1 MKRLSEIRDFN
12 SYLNT
17 ENDRTIPARSPEP
30 THFNSRSLCRKR
42 QLFVSVKVWYP
53 IFQSTFP
60 MQGTTSMR
68 LISKTI
74 CLQFQSTFPM
84 QGTTSDMQ
92 RLLRHKQFQSTFPMQ
107 GSTVRAPS
115 ERVQRPDFNPR
126 SQCRERLQQAEERQT
141 NREFQTTFPMQGT
154 TPGTNRSFRSHVFQ
168 STFPMQ
174 GTTVTIGYHV
184 LSIKFQSTFP
194 MQGTTL

>member
-60 MQGTTSMR
+60 MQGTTS
-68 LISKTI
+68 
-74 CLQFQSTFPM
+74 
-84 QGTTSDMQ
+84 DMQ
-92 RLLRHKQFQSTFPMQ
+92 WLLRHKQFQSTFPMQ
-107 GSTVRAPS
+107 GTTVRAPS

-141 NREFQTTFPMQGT
+141 NREFQSTFPMQGT

>member
-107 GSTVRAPS
+107 G
-115 ERVQRPDFNPR
+115 
-126 SQCRERLQQAEERQT
+126 
-141 NREFQTTFPMQGT
+141 T

>member
-107 GSTVRAPS
+107 G
-115 ERVQRPDFNPR
+115 
-126 SQCRERLQQAEERQT
+126 
-141 NREFQTTFPMQGT
+141 TTILGIKASSHPYLISIHVPNAGNDSKHIQISILNNTIFVTYYGFLLISFP
-154 TPGTNRSFRSHVFQ
+154 
-168 STFPMQ
+168 
-174 GTTVTIGYHV
+174 
-184 LSIKFQSTFP
+184 L
-194 MQGTTL
+194 